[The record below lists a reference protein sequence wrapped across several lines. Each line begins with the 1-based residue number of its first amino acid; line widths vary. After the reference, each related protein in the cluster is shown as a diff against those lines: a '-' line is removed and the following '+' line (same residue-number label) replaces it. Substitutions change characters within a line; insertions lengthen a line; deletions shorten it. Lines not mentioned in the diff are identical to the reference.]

1 MTIALR
7 YLPKSRGSDRD
18 LLYMLQLAEKYD
30 IAPQVFHAAMLNAQ
44 ERGKGKCG
52 KFAIELRQRADASC
66 VYMFSFNSKPFGQ
79 AEIANQSVE
88 KLRRL
93 PEQFSGLGIRK
104 REDPNKSEGRESSI
118 RDLKF
123 GLKGVSFKAH
133 VVKKSDV
140 RAVTSKDGNPLLVCS
155 VTLSDGTGEIPLAIW
170 NNQINTIS
178 EGDLV
183 EIRDARVRSFR
194 GEIQLSL
201 NRKTG
206 ALNVL
211 QPAKKPAVAQITN

>member
-1 MTIALR
+1 MTIGLR
-7 YLPKSRGSDRD
+7 YLPKSRGTDRD

-30 IAPQVFHAAMLNAQ
+30 ITPQVFHAAMLNAQ

-52 KFAIELRQRADASC
+52 KFAIELRQREKTSC
-66 VYMFSFNSKPFGQ
+66 VYMFSFHDKPFGQ

-104 REDPNKSEGRESSI
+104 REDPNKSKTRESSI

-123 GLKGVSFKAH
+123 GFKGVSFKAH

-155 VTLSDGTGEIPLAIW
+155 VTLSDGTGEIPIAIW

-211 QPAKKPAVAQITN
+211 QPAKKQAVAQITN

>member
-7 YLPKSRGSDRD
+7 YVPKSRGTDRD

-30 IAPQVFHAAMLNAQ
+30 ITRPVFHTAMLNAQ
-44 ERGKGKCG
+44 ERGKAKCG
-52 KFAIELRQRADASC
+52 KFVVELRQRGEASC
-66 VYMFSFNSKPFGQ
+66 VYMFSFQDKPLGQ
-79 AEIANQSVE
+79 AEIADQSVE
-88 KLRRL
+88 KLGRL
-93 PEQFSGLGIRK
+93 PEQFAGLGIRK
-104 REDPNKSEGRESSI
+104 RQDQHRSEMRESSI

-170 NNQINTIS
+170 NSQINTIS

-206 ALNVL
+206 ALTVIQSSNKANL
-211 QPAKKPAVAQITN
+211 APISN

>member
-7 YLPKSRGSDRD
+7 YLPKSRGTDRD

-30 IAPQVFHAAMLNAQ
+30 ITPQVFHAAMLNAQ

-52 KFAIELRQRADASC
+52 KFAIELRQRRETSC
-66 VYMFSFNSKPFGQ
+66 VYMFSFHDKPFGQ

-104 REDPNKSEGRESSI
+104 REDPNKSETRENSI

-155 VTLSDGTGEIPLAIW
+155 VTLSDGTGEIPIAIW

-211 QPAKKPAVAQITN
+211 QPAKKQAVAQISN

>member
-1 MTIALR
+1 
-7 YLPKSRGSDRD
+7 
-18 LLYMLQLAEKYD
+18 MLQLAEKYD
-30 IAPQVFHAAMLNAQ
+30 IAPPVFHASMLNAQ
-44 ERGKGKCG
+44 ERGKAKCG
-52 KFAIELRQRADASC
+52 KFAIELRQRGASSC
-66 VYMFSFNSKPFGQ
+66 VYMFSHHDKPLGQ

-93 PEQFSGLGIRK
+93 PEQFTGLGIRR
-104 REDPNKSEGRESSI
+104 REDQNRSMLKESSI

-170 NNQINTIS
+170 NSQINTIS

-206 ALNVL
+206 ALTVL
-211 QPAKKPAVAQITN
+211 QSTKKPVIAEISN

>member
-7 YLPKSRGSDRD
+7 YLPKSRGTDRD
-18 LLYMLQLAEKYD
+18 LLYMLQLGEKYD
-30 IAPQVFHAAMLNAQ
+30 IAPPVFHAAMLNAQ

-52 KFAIELRQRADASC
+52 KFAIELRQRGEASC
-66 VYMFSFNSKPFGQ
+66 VYMFSFNGKPFGQ

-104 REDPNKSEGRESSI
+104 REDPNKSVKRESSI

-211 QPAKKPAVAQITN
+211 QPAKKQAVAQITN

>member
-7 YLPKSRGSDRD
+7 YMPKSRGTDRD
-18 LLYMLQLAEKYD
+18 LLYMLQLADKYD
-30 IAPQVFHAAMLNAQ
+30 IGPAVFHASMLNAQ

-52 KFAIELRQRADASC
+52 KFAIELRQRGDSSC
-66 VYMFSFNSKPFGQ
+66 VYMFSFQDKPLGQ
-79 AEIANQSVE
+79 AEIANQSIE

-93 PEQFSGLGIRK
+93 PEQFSGLLTRK
-104 REDPNKSEGRESSI
+104 REDLNRSEVQSSI

-211 QPAKKPAVAQITN
+211 QSAKKPTVA

>member
-7 YLPKSRGSDRD
+7 YVPKSRGTDRD

-30 IAPQVFHAAMLNAQ
+30 IAHPVFHAAMLNAQ
-44 ERGKGKCG
+44 ERGKAKCG
-52 KFAIELRQRADASC
+52 KFVVELRQRGESSC
-66 VYMFSFNSKPFGQ
+66 VYMFSFQDKPLGQ

-93 PEQFSGLGIRK
+93 PEQFTGLGIRK
-104 REDPNKSEGRESSI
+104 REDRNRSQMRESSI

-206 ALNVL
+206 ALTVIEPSNKANV
-211 QPAKKPAVAQITN
+211 ARISN

>member
-7 YLPKSRGSDRD
+7 YLPKSRGTDRD

-52 KFAIELRQRADASC
+52 KFAIELRQRSVTSC
-66 VYMFSFNSKPFGQ
+66 VYMFSFHDKPFGQ

-93 PEQFSGLGIRK
+93 PEQFNGLGIRK
-104 REDPNKSEGRESSI
+104 REVQKSEARESSI

-211 QPAKKPAVAQITN
+211 QPAKKQAVAQISN

>member
-7 YLPKSRGSDRD
+7 YLPKSRGTDRD

-30 IAPQVFHAAMLNAQ
+30 ITPQVFHAAMLNAQ

-52 KFAIELRQRADASC
+52 KFAIELRQSEKASC
-66 VYMFSFNSKPFGQ
+66 VYMFSFHDKPFGQ
-79 AEIANQSVE
+79 AEIANQSLD

-104 REDPNKSEGRESSI
+104 REDPNKSAKRESSI

-211 QPAKKPAVAQITN
+211 QPAKKAAVAQISN

>member
-1 MTIALR
+1 M
-7 YLPKSRGSDRD
+7 PKSRGTDRD
-18 LLYMLQLAEKYD
+18 LLYMLQLANKYD
-30 IAPQVFHAAMLNAQ
+30 IAPNIFHATMLNAQ
-44 ERGKGKCG
+44 ERGKAKCG
-52 KFAIELRQRADASC
+52 KFTIELRQRGELCC
-66 VYMFSFNSKPFGQ
+66 VYMFSFQGKPLGQ
-79 AEIANQSVE
+79 ADISNHSID

-93 PEQFSGLGIRK
+93 PENFSGLGFRK
-104 REDPNKSEGRESSI
+104 REELNKSQMRESTI

-170 NNQINTIS
+170 NSQINTIS

-206 ALNVL
+206 ALTVL
-211 QPAKKPAVAQITN
+211 QPAKKTPVPPMTVN